1 MSDLAEEVR
10 SETMS
15 SAAQQNMAS
24 DKGAALKAAVDAACG
39 MVAPNWPLD
48 RMIAVNPYW
57 GMVDKSFE
65 QVHRRLASLGGST
78 LFMPLSY
85 YREQWKL
92 GAITEQDLQ
101 GAIDEQGGHQTP
113 ELLVAQLDRRYPQKY
128 SAPLPSDLLDGQR
141 DLSHEPAWC
150 DTITHQVSQFCGA
163 WFDRDQADWRPDDDS
178 CLYSGW
184 REVMQFGHSVER
196 LMQSPWIAGRVEQ
209 LPEEPMALIEY
220 ALECLEVKESDWQAF
235 LHAVLLR
242 ISGWASWCAYRRWL
256 ANQQGADDDAIVEL
270 LAIRL
275 GWECLLDD
283 GSRGEDSL
291 LKQWHDRWERH
302 FLTLDDVAVQTHS
315 LWQRAMEIGYQRR
328 LDDALQAAPAKPA
341 AERPLAQAVFCI
353 DVRSEV
359 FRRHLEAAQD
369 IETLGFAGFFG
380 LPVAYT
386 PLGTEATRPQLPGLL
401 APVLSVTDSSGDADK
416 DKQTA
421 AERQRQ
427 LARNSSW
434 QPFASMPGSA
444 FSLVETLGLG
454 YLGKLIKRSKPS
466 SKSALPEQG
475 ILRAGAGIRPQ
486 LSGVDLANKI
496 DLAAKVLRGMNL
508 AEGAAPLVLLIGHGA
523 HSANNPHKAGLDCG
537 ACCGQTG
544 EVNARA
550 LANLLN
556 DPQVREGLK
565 EQGINLPED
574 TRFIAG
580 FHNTTTEE
588 VGLFDADLNQ
598 SPIEKL
604 DYVRLQLA
612 EAGKQARRE
621 RAASLG
627 LEKLAHDPEALLKK
641 VRQRG
646 NDWAQTRPEWGLGN
660 NAAFI
665 IGPRWRSRGVDLN
678 GRVFLHEY
686 DPQGDSEG
694 ALLEQI
700 MTAPMIV
707 AHWINMQYY
716 ASTVDNRRYGAGNK
730 TLHNVVGGRI
740 GVFEGNGGDL
750 RIGLAMQSLHDGQN
764 WRHQPLRL
772 TVVIDAPR
780 ERIQAVIDKH
790 EVVARLVNNG
800 WLYLMRFGENGLEAI
815 KPTAKPEI

>member
-1 MSDLAEEVR
+1 MKDAI
-10 SETMS
+10 
-15 SAAQQNMAS
+15 
-24 DKGAALKAAVDAACG
+24 DAACG
-39 MVAPNWPLD
+39 SIAPNWPLD

-57 GMVDKSFE
+57 GMVDNSFE
-65 QVHRRLASLGGST
+65 TTHRRLASLGGSS

-85 YREQWKL
+85 YAEQWHK
-92 GAITEQDLQ
+92 GEITEEDLQ
-101 GAIDEQGGHQTP
+101 AAIDEQGESLTP
-113 ELLVAQLDRRYPQKY
+113 SALVAALERRFPQRY
-128 SAPLPSDLLDGQR
+128 SAPLLSDLFDSRR

-163 WFDRDQADWRPDDDS
+163 WFDRDQADWRPEDDAS
-178 CLYSGW
+178 LFSGW
-184 REVMQFGHSVER
+184 REVMLFGHSVEL
-196 LMQSPWIAGRVEQ
+196 LMQSPWIAERVRQ
-209 LPEEPMALIEY
+209 LPEQPLELIEH
-220 ALECLEVKESDWQAF
+220 ALARLDVDRSDWQPF

-275 GWECLLDD
+275 AWECLLDD
-283 GSRGEDSL
+283 GNRGEASL
-291 LKQWHDRWERH
+291 LKQWHSRWERH

-315 LWQRAMEIGYQRR
+315 LWQRAMEMGYQRR
-328 LDDALQAAPAKPA
+328 LAKALAEAPGTPMTA
-341 AERPLAQAVFCI
+341 RPTAQAVFCI

-359 FRRHLEAAQD
+359 FRRHLEAAED

-380 LPVAYT
+380 LPIDYT
-386 PLGTEATRPQLPGLL
+386 PLGTQATRPQLPGLL
-401 APVLSVTDSSGDADK
+401 APALSVTESSGDAAK

-421 AERQRQ
+421 AAHQRR
-427 LARNSSW
+427 LARNSTW
-434 QPFASMPGSA
+434 RPFASMPGSA

-454 YLGKLIKRSKPS
+454 YLGKLIKRSKPHTRGG
-466 SKSALPEQG
+466 LPEQK
-475 ILRAGAGIRPQ
+475 LLKPSAGAKPQ
-486 LSGVDLANKI
+486 LSGI
-496 DLAAKVLRGMNL
+496 DLATQIGLAARVLGGMNL
-508 AEGAAPLVLLIGHGA
+508 TERVAPLVLLIGHGS
-523 HSANNPHKAGLDCG
+523 HSENNPHKAGLDCG

-556 DPQVREGLK
+556 NPQVREGLIA
-565 EQGINLPED
+565 EGINLPED
-574 TRFIAG
+574 TCFIAG
-580 FHNTTTEE
+580 LHNTTTEE
-588 VGLFDADLNQ
+588 VGLFDTDLENESAQ
-598 SPIEKL
+598 KL
-604 DYVRLQLA
+604 AYVRLQLA
-612 EAGKQARRE
+612 AAGKQARRE
-621 RAASLG
+621 RAVSLG
-627 LEKLAHDPEALLKK
+627 LEKLADDPEALLKK
-641 VRQRG
+641 VRQRS

-665 IGPRWRSRGVDLN
+665 IGPRWRSRGADLQ

-686 DPQGDSEG
+686 DPQGDTEG

-700 MTAPMIV
+700 MTAPMV
-707 AHWINMQYY
+707 VTHWINMQYY

-750 RIGLAMQSLHDGQN
+750 RIGLAMQSLHDGKN

-772 TVVIDAPR
+772 SVVIDAPR

-800 WLYLMRFGENGLEAI
+800 WLYLMRFGDNGLE
-815 KPTAKPEI
+815 PVNQAKTKA

>member
-1 MSDLAEEVR
+1 
-10 SETMS
+10 MS
-15 SAAQQNMAS
+15 SRMEDQPKQTS
-24 DKGAALKAAVDAACG
+24 VALDAAVDAVCAAI
-39 MVAPNWPLD
+39 APNWPLD

-57 GMVDKSFE
+57 GMVDNSFE
-65 QVHRRLASLGGST
+65 NTHRRLASLGGSS

-85 YREQWKL
+85 YREQWQK
-92 GAITEQDLQ
+92 GEITEADLQ
-101 GAIDEQGGHQTP
+101 GAIDEQGESLTSSSLI
-113 ELLVAQLDRRYPQKY
+113 EQLERRFPQRY
-128 SAPLPSDLLDGQR
+128 SAPLLSDLLDSQR

-163 WFDRDQADWRPDDDS
+163 WFDRDQADWRPDQDT

-184 REVMQFGHSVER
+184 REVMLFGHSVEL
-196 LMQSPWIAGRVEQ
+196 LMQSPWIADRVKQ
-209 LPEEPMALIEY
+209 LPEDPRALIEY
-220 ALECLEVKESDWQAF
+220 ALDQLQVDQSDWQPF

-256 ANQQGADDDAIVEL
+256 ATQQGGEDDTIIEL

-275 GWECLLDD
+275 AWECLLEGGDKQTESDD
-283 GSRGEDSL
+283 SSL
-291 LKQWHDRWERH
+291 LQQWHSRWERH

-315 LWQRAMEIGYQRR
+315 LWQRAMELGFQRR
-328 LDDALQAAPAKPA
+328 LGEALAKAPAQPPA
-341 AERPLAQAVFCI
+341 SRPKAQAVFCI

-359 FRRHLEAAQD
+359 FRRHLEAADD
-369 IETLGFAGFFG
+369 IETQGFAGFFG
-380 LPVAYT
+380 LPISYT
-386 PLGTEATRPQLPGLL
+386 PLGTEAERPQLPGLL
-401 APVLSVTDSSGDADK
+401 APALGVSESSGDQAK
-416 DKQTA
+416 DQKVA
-421 AERQRQ
+421 NERQRT

-454 YLGKLIKRSKPS
+454 YLGKLIKRSKPHT
-466 SKSALPEQG
+466 KGALPEQG
-475 ILRAGAGIRPQ
+475 LIKQSCGIKPQ
-486 LSGVDLANKI
+486 LHGVDLATKVE
-496 DLAAKVLRGMNL
+496 LATKVLRGLNL
-508 AEGAAPLVLLIGHGA
+508 GERTAPLVLLIGHGS
-523 HSANNPHKAGLDCG
+523 HSENNPHKAGLDCG

-556 DPQVREGLK
+556 DPQVRQVLK
-565 EQGINLPED
+565 AQGGNLPDD

-588 VGLFDADLNQ
+588 VGLFDADLDDEPSAN
-598 SPIEKL
+598 L
-604 DYVRLQLA
+604 AYVRLQLA
-612 EAGKQARRE
+612 EAGKQTRRE

-627 LEKLAHDPEALLKK
+627 LETLADDPEALLKK
-641 VRQRG
+641 VRQRS

-665 IGPRWRSRGVDLN
+665 IGPRWRSRGADLD
-678 GRVFLHEY
+678 GRVFLHDY
-686 DPQGDSEG
+686 DPETDTEG
-694 ALLEQI
+694 AQLEQI

-716 ASTVDNRRYGAGNK
+716 ASTVDNRRYGSGNK

-790 EVVARLVNNG
+790 EVVANLVNNG
-800 WLYLMRFGENGLEAI
+800 WLYLMCFGESGLEAVHSVG
-815 KPTAKPEI
+815 

>member
-1 MSDLAEEVR
+1 
-10 SETMS
+10 MS
-15 SAAQQNMAS
+15 SLITSRESQNPAGE
-24 DKGAALKAAVDAACG
+24 KAVLLKTAVDAVCAS
-39 MVAPNWPLD
+39 VAPNWPLD

-57 GMVDKSFE
+57 GMVDKSFATT
-65 QVHRRLASLGGST
+65 HRRLASLGGSS

-85 YREQWKL
+85 YREQWEK
-92 GAITEQDLQ
+92 GDITEQDLQ
-101 GAIDEQGGHQTP
+101 AAIDEQDEQLTTAS
-113 ELLVAQLDRRYPQKY
+113 LVDQLNRRFPQRY
-128 SAPLPSDLLDGQR
+128 SAPLPSDLLDAQR

-184 REVMQFGHSVER
+184 REVMQFGHSVEL
-196 LMQSPWIAGRVEQ
+196 LMQSRWIAGRVEQ
-209 LPEEPMALIEY
+209 LPQEPMALIEF
-220 ALECLEVKESDWQAF
+220 ALERLEVSPADWQPF
-235 LHAVLLR
+235 LHTVILR

-256 ANQQGADDDAIVEL
+256 AKQQGADDDAIVEL

-275 GWECLLDD
+275 AWECLLDD
-283 GSRGEDSL
+283 GTRGEGSL
-291 LKQWHDRWERH
+291 LKQWHSRWQRH
-302 FLTLDDVAVQTHS
+302 FLTLDDVAVQTLS
-315 LWQRAMEIGYQRR
+315 LWQRAMEVGYQRR
-328 LDDALQAAPAKPA
+328 LGDALTAAPAQPLA
-341 AERPLAQAVFCI
+341 TRPLAQAVFCI

-359 FRRHLEAAQD
+359 FRRHLEAADD

-401 APVLSVTDSSGDADK
+401 APVLSVTDSSGDAVK
-416 DKQTA
+416 DKQAA

-454 YLGKLIKRSKPS
+454 YLGKLIKRSKPN
-466 SKSALPEQG
+466 SKAALLKQG
-475 ILRAGAGIRPQ
+475 ILKQGATIRPQ
-486 LSGVDLANKI
+486 LSGVGLSAKVE
-496 DLAAKVLRGMNL
+496 LAAKVLRGMNL
-508 AEGAAPLVLLIGHGA
+508 TERVAPLVLLIGHGS
-523 HSANNPHKAGLDCG
+523 HSENNPHKAGLDCG

-556 DPQVREGLK
+556 DPQVRDGLK
-565 EQGINLPED
+565 EQGGNLPDD

-588 VGLFDADLNQ
+588 VTLFDGDLNQ
-598 SPIEKL
+598 AAIEKL

-627 LEKLAHDPEALLKK
+627 LEALSHDPEALLKK

-665 IGPRWRSRGVDLN
+665 IGPRWRSRGANLN

-686 DPQGDSEG
+686 DPQSDSEG

-716 ASTVDNRRYGAGNK
+716 ASTVDNRRYGSGNK

-750 RIGLAMQSLHDGQN
+750 RIGLAMQSLHDGKN

-790 EVVARLVNNG
+790 EVVASLVNNH
-800 WLYLMRFGENGLEAI
+800 WLHLMRFGANGLEAI
-815 KPTAKPEI
+815 NSAG